1 MPQLGTV
8 SPLEGF
14 CSQVLSLH
22 KGIRFAGLADSRGEL
37 VGHAYRK
44 GLKPLLSREDAKLS
58 VIQSFLR
65 MGTRTALEKKLGG
78 MLYEFERYRK
88 VKRATI
94 PVKGSGGLYIF
105 MISFDTRVDHDSIIL
120 KKVVPMLGELTL

>member
-1 MPQLGTV
+1 MLPV
-8 SPLEGF
+8 EEF
-14 CSQVLSLH
+14 CSKVLSLH
-22 KGIRFAGLADSRGEL
+22 KGIRFAGMADSRGEL

-44 GLKPLLSREDAKLS
+44 RIKPLLSMQDAKLS

-78 MLYEFERYRK
+78 MVYEFERYRK

-94 PVKGSGGLYIF
+94 PVRASGGLYIF
-105 MISFDTRVDHDSIIL
+105 MISFDVDADHDSIIMNR
-120 KKVVPMLGELTL
+120 VVPMLDDLTL